1 MKFPWGRGYE
11 TVDFPTRHS
20 RHIPIPH
27 LWLSSCDG
35 RLIPTTRGFAS
46 RGRNQ
51 SSITPATPCVGN
63 WDVPFVTCG
72 EIIFPTTR
80 GFATRG
86 RKYPVPYPLPQGN
99 GTFFWYLN
107 FRITQVNWNLPQKNS
122 LGNWPNPFRR
132 RGRDGKIPNTS
143 GEATSGRNFE
153 FPTSHERHIPIPHTW
168 FSRRGGNIISTMR
181 GEASSGRNY
190 ISTTTAKPQVGN

>member
-1 MKFPWGRGYE
+1 MKFPWGRGYG

-99 GTFFWYLN
+99 GTFLCGEMTISLSFSIPDSYFLLN
-107 FRITQVNWNLPQKNS
+107 QNGFLENCVFSFQFLSKTWRFL
-122 LGNWPNPFRR
+122 
-132 RGRDGKIPNTS
+132 IP
-143 GEATSGRNFE
+143 GALL
-153 FPTSHERHIPIPHTW
+153 
-168 FSRRGGNIISTMR
+168 
-181 GEASSGRNY
+181 
-190 ISTTTAKPQVGN
+190 

>member
-99 GTFFWYLN
+99 GTFLLKKYL
-107 FRITQVNWNLPQKNS
+107 I
-122 LGNWPNPFRR
+122 
-132 RGRDGKIPNTS
+132 
-143 GEATSGRNFE
+143 ATSVSGKFFLMILQPILCSTFE
-153 FPTSHERHIPIPHTW
+153 FTQSLLMLHCC
-168 FSRRGGNIISTMR
+168 FSFQYTILQKLYN
-181 GEASSGRNY
+181 
-190 ISTTTAKPQVGN
+190 

>member
-1 MKFPWGRGYE
+1 MKFPWGRGYG

-63 WDVPFVTCG
+63 WNVPFVTCG

-99 GTFFWYLN
+99 GTFLCNDTTDRDLPYIFIN
-107 FRITQVNWNLPQKNS
+107 SHISAIQDNLQTRSKM
-122 LGNWPNPFRR
+122 
-132 RGRDGKIPNTS
+132 
-143 GEATSGRNFE
+143 
-153 FPTSHERHIPIPHTW
+153 H
-168 FSRRGGNIISTMR
+168 ISTCQR
-181 GEASSGRNY
+181 VIECPFS
-190 ISTTTAKPQVGN
+190 